1 MEEQVHNGRT
11 KSIGLSNF
19 NIKQTQRIID
29 NCKIRPD
36 SLQNENHLYFQSPEV
51 VEFCKHN
58 GIILISYSS
67 LGMKS
72 FREAAG
78 LSWK

>member
-1 MEEQVHNGRT
+1 MEEQVVNGRA

-19 NIKQTQRIID
+19 NIKQTQKILD
-29 NCKIRPD
+29 NCKIRPE
-36 SLQNENHLYFQSPEV
+36 SLQNENHLYLQSPEV
-51 VEFCKHN
+51 VEFCRLN
-58 GIILISYSS
+58 DIVLISYSS

-72 FREAAG
+72 FRELAT

>member
-1 MEEQVHNGRT
+1 MEDQVVNGRA

-19 NIKQTQRIID
+19 NIKQTQRILD
-29 NCKIRPD
+29 NCKIRPE

-51 VEFCKHN
+51 VQFCKLN
-58 GIILISYSS
+58 NIILIAYSS

-72 FREAAG
+72 FRELAG
-78 LSWK
+78 ISWK

>member
-1 MEEQVHNGRT
+1 MEEQVVNGQA

-19 NIKQTQRIID
+19 NIKQTQRILD

-36 SLQNENHLYFQSPEV
+36 SLQNENHLYIQSPEV
-51 VEFCKHN
+51 VQFCKIN
-58 GIILISYSS
+58 DIVLISYSS

-72 FREAAG
+72 FRELTG
-78 LSWK
+78 ISWK